1 MLGRESTLI
10 TKQKSRLKEKKIL
23 FLSEKIFILI
33 QKKNY
38 WNEKISYTHLE
49 ERKLIYFK

>member
-33 QKKNY
+33 QKK
-38 WNEKISYTHLE
+38 KLLE
-49 ERKLIYFK
+49 WKNLLHSSRRKKADLF